1 MEIDCETFALA
12 VCLEVDAVEEAE
24 QLLSVF
30 FIDVGNLRL
39 VCAVLVFQVCQS
51 EVNSTSLR
59 HFQSTLLRKIFQ
71 QTSSGMVGSN

>member
-24 QLLSVF
+24 QLLSVL
-30 FIDVGNLRL
+30 IDVGNLRL

-71 QTSSGMVGSN
+71 QASSGMVGSN